1 MTADELSD
9 QRIPVRDGV
18 YLSSIR
24 RGDKSAL
31 LKHLQSPEIHAN
43 TLTIPFPY
51 HEADADAWLQLR
63 MQQSK
68 KVNREVTFAIR
79 NDSHEMIGTIGADAL
94 EPGTTHRAEL
104 GYWLATTYWGQ
115 RIMTDALRA
124 YINYAFSELEL
135 TKLVAHVFER
145 NPASAG
151 VLEHNGFQLEG
162 RLREHSLKHGQLLD
176 ARVYGL
182 LKRDWVLRQTHH
194 RIG

>member
-1 MTADELSD
+1 MTADELSNH
-9 QRIPVRDGV
+9 RIPVRDGL

-24 RGDKSAL
+24 RSDKSAL
-31 LKHLQSPEIHAN
+31 LKHLQSPEIHDN
-43 TLTIPFPY
+43 TLTIPYPY

-63 MQQSK
+63 LQHSQ
-68 KVNREVTFAIR
+68 KVDREVTFAIR
-79 NDSHEMIGTIGADAL
+79 NDNHEMIGTIGADTL
-94 EPGTTHRAEL
+94 DPGTTNRAEL

-115 RIMTDALRA
+115 RIMSDALRV
-124 YINYAFSELEL
+124 YINYAFSELQL

-162 RLREHSLKHGQLLD
+162 RLREHYLKHGELLD

-182 LKRDWVLRQTHH
+182 LKRDWLVHQAPDILS
-194 RIG
+194 